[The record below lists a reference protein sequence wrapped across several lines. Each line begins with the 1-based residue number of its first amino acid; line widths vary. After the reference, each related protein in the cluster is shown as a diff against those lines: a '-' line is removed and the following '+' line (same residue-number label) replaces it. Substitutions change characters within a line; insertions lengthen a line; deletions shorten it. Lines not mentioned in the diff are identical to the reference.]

1 MKEKTRVG
9 IFGLTCCAGE
19 ELNITNLEEELVD
32 IAEMVD
38 IKNYLMVQSN
48 NELPVDIAFVAG
60 FVATPEDRKRLY
72 EIRENCKYLIALGSC
87 ATSCGGIHNMRS
99 RYALEEQYSEVYDNV
114 KLEKEFAPLSEVKPL
129 DYYVD
134 VDYYIRGCPVPE
146 EEILYYIFKFIRNP
160 PVKNELLPVNIQTGN
175 YDEVRGMAF
184 SLDPKKCVVCRR
196 CVNICQK
203 HIGVGAIDIIS
214 RGGGARVVVSTFFGD
229 SFENRECILCGQ
241 CLTVCP
247 VGAYSVRND
256 VSQVRDIL
264 DDPDNFVI
272 ALLDPMACT
281 SMMQHF
287 SREEN
292 FHLFLRRVI
301 SSLREIGFDKV
312 ISFTYAYHLSLI
324 HQARHVLKGDEQEK
338 IATWCPAAINLIRKK
353 YPSLLK
359 FVNMETE
366 PLHMLMSILRNDFG
380 KNAKFVLITPCVAY
394 KNSGEID
401 AVLTPRELRH
411 LLSSSGVDIDIM
423 APDKVGFDRECLP
436 SGMMEIMNIYPLGP
450 LAESL
455 LSYIHLFSGSEENI
469 QRVQIEKGVEEIVI
483 RLKNSTKR
491 TLIITEPRK
500 MDKYQESV
508 KDYDYIEIVPCIG
521 GCAGGGGH
529 YPTSSFDV
537 IQERRSMID
546 EYNNRIVS
554 KLSRWALTRAYE
566 NILKEGFRC
575 PL

>member
-1 MKEKTRVG
+1 MDEKIRVG

-19 ELNITNLEEELVD
+19 ELNITNLEEELID
-32 IAEMVD
+32 IAEIVD

-60 FVATPEDRKRLY
+60 FVATPEDKKRLQ

-87 ATSCGGIHNMRS
+87 ATSCGGLHNLRS
-99 RYALEEQYSEVYDNV
+99 RYALEEQYSEVYDGV

-146 EEILYYIFKFIRNP
+146 EEILYYIFKFVRNP

-175 YDEVRGMAF
+175 YDEIRGMAF

-214 RGGGARVVVSTFFGD
+214 RGGGARVVVSTFFGEG
-229 SFENRECILCGQ
+229 FENGECILCGQ

-256 VSQVRDIL
+256 VSRVKSIL
-264 DDPDNFVI
+264 AEPDNFVI
-272 ALLDPMACT
+272 ALLDPMTCT
-281 SMMQHF
+281 SMLQHF
-287 SREEN
+287 SREKD
-292 FHLFLRRVI
+292 FRLYLRRVI
-301 SSLREIGFDKV
+301 SSLHEIGFDKV

-324 HQARHVLKGDEQEK
+324 HQARHVLKGDEREK
-338 IATWCPAAINLIRKK
+338 IAAWCPAAIELIRKK

-359 FVNMETE
+359 YVNVEVE
-366 PLHMLMSILRNDFG
+366 PLHMLISIIRNEFG

-394 KNSGEID
+394 KNSSEVD
-401 AVLTPRELRH
+401 AVLTSRELRQ
-411 LLSSSGVDIDIM
+411 LLSSCGVDIDTM
-423 APDKVGFDRECLP
+423 APDRAGFDRECLS
-436 SGMMEIMNIYPLGP
+436 SGMMEIMNTYPLGP

-455 LSYIHLFSGSEENI
+455 LSYIHLFSGSEEDI
-469 QRVQIEKGVEEIVI
+469 QRMQIEKGVEEIVI

-491 TLIITEPRK
+491 TLIITEPGK
-500 MDKYQESV
+500 MEKYQEYV
-508 KDYDYIEIVPCIG
+508 KDYDYVEIVPCIG

-529 YPTSSFDV
+529 YPASSFDV
-537 IQERRSMID
+537 IEERRRMID
-546 EYNNRIVS
+546 YYNQGIVS
-554 KLSRWALTRAYE
+554 KLGRWALARAYE
-566 NILKEGFRC
+566 NILREGFRC